1 MSLYIP
7 IELRRRIMEV
17 ERSCCAYCHSAES
30 LMGVTF
36 EIEHILPISAGG
48 ATELANLCL
57 SCPTCNRHK
66 LNCLLAIEPESGIE
80 VPLYHPRQQQWTEHF
95 AWNNEAIIVLG
106 KTATGRATIEVL
118 QINRPAIVRLRRYW
132 TILHLHP
139 PDEQRK

>member
-7 IELRRRIMEV
+7 TELRRQIV
-17 ERSCCAYCHSAES
+17 VLERGCCAYCQSAES

-57 SCPTCNRHK
+57 SCPSCNRHK
-66 LNCLLAIEPESGIE
+66 SNRLFANDPQSGVD
-80 VPLYHPRQQQWTEHF
+80 VPLYHPRQQIWAEHF
-95 AWNNEAIIVLG
+95 AWNNEAIIVIG
-106 KTATGRATIEVL
+106 KTATGRATIQAL
-118 QINRPAIVRLRRYW
+118 QINRPAIIRLRRYW

>member
-17 ERSCCAYCHSAES
+17 DRSCCAYCHSAES

-48 ATELANLCL
+48 VTEFDNLCL

-66 LNCLLAIEPESGIE
+66 SNRLVAMIPKAELKCRCIILASSNGLN
-80 VPLYHPRQQQWTEHF
+80 
-95 AWNNEAIIVLG
+95 
-106 KTATGRATIEVL
+106 
-118 QINRPAIVRLRRYW
+118 
-132 TILHLHP
+132 ILP
-139 PDEQRK
+139 GTMTQ